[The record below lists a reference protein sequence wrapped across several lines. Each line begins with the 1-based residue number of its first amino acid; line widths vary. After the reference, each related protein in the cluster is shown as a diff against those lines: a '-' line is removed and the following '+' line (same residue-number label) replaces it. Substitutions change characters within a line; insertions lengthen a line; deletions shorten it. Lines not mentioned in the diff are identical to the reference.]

1 MISFLLGAKVRFH
14 DRDLAI
20 NGIDVWYPFD
30 IPGISVHVYADN
42 EEVQL
47 LRLGDRD
54 PVPAILHASY
64 VAGTYRVVVGGL
76 IRPLFLEFI
85 KNLLL

>member
-1 MISFLLGAKVRFH
+1 M
-14 DRDLAI
+14 
-20 NGIDVWYPFD
+20 
-30 IPGISVHVYADN
+30 HVYADN

-47 LRLGDRD
+47 LRLGDRN

-76 IRPLFLEFI
+76 IRPPFLEFI
-85 KNLLL
+85 KNLLLKNPNKQLKLIVNWNIYIF